1 MTDRV
6 VPARA
11 HKPLEATSPA
21 PLTLRCPHDPCD
33 AKFRNHEDIQKH
45 MYEDLA
51 HPFCSRCKIQ
61 FENKATYF
69 EHRLKS
75 PNHFLCPVCT
85 TDFQSHTGRNYHM
98 QKTHAPEQQLEC
110 QGCKA
115 VFPSASSM
123 MQHVEAGNCKGISLT
138 RLVMEQ
144 NRRQN
149 VHTLLETDPR
159 NFKGN
164 SSAPVQLAIEDNKV
178 TPGTSTQVVG
188 ETSALK
194 DITSSN
200 PASSENNTRSSQENA
215 PKESTPKT
223 NNAKVATTPKTGTPS
238 QDSPPKHLTNDT
250 SKPVENTPD
259 APEEE
264 KPPSPPVQCNDLIS
278 FDDDEAPQELTKYE
292 PLLASNSAIPSK
304 KDNLALQPSQPAATS
319 LPEPPSMDPI
329 KIDPDKYHNSL
340 TQQYTCVCGFTT
352 HAREH
357 FVNHIAEERRWAIP
371 VSGTSALLAHMEKAR
386 GRCSI
391 SSRGVFGR
399 AVDDATGG
407 LLGVVSSEAGDPVL
421 LGRQLE
427 GMQISPAPLEMRAQ
441 VQAMD
446 AGVAEEG
453 EAGLQRLKSLFKE
466 SFEAEGDRM
475 KARDMGNW

>member
-238 QDSPPKHLTNDT
+238 QDSPQSSASNLMDVIDLPTLTKWPVLSLTNDT

-264 KPPSPPVQCNDLIS
+264 KPPSPP
-278 FDDDEAPQELTKYE
+278 
-292 PLLASNSAIPSK
+292 
-304 KDNLALQPSQPAATS
+304 
-319 LPEPPSMDPI
+319 
-329 KIDPDKYHNSL
+329 YHNSL

-371 VSGTSALLAHMEKAR
+371 SFTSTSALLAHMEKAR